1 MLDYDTLA
9 GTGAEKGGPSLS
21 LRGKGLSFGSRLGLG
36 ILLAGLLLALVACG
50 QTAGEDGGE
59 AAEGEEAVNIRLAV
73 GDPIHSAVGVT
84 AERYAELVEEKTGGT
99 VTVEV
104 HPDGVLFGGDQEAA
118 IDQLRDGTLDMAILS
133 TSVYANFDSRMNAI
147 SLPYLFSDMDQFE
160 SYLQDE
166 PGQELLAGLEELN
179 TKGLVLMTRT
189 FRHVTNSVRPI
200 EGPEDLQGLKLRTP
214 NNQLWVAFFRELGAD
229 PTPMDFTEV
238 YSALQLDTIDGQE
251 NPVEV
256 PLANNFYE
264 VQDYLSLTG
273 HIADGYVLGINNDLW
288 ESLSAEQQEALQ
300 EAAEETA
307 EFKAQYD
314 RDEEAEIIEELQNEH
329 GMQVNELSEEQRAE
343 FAEIARD
350 LYPQFEELVGDEE
363 FMNTTLEYVEGS

>member
-1 MLDYDTLA
+1 M
-9 GTGAEKGGPSLS
+9 
-21 LRGKGLSFGSRLGLG
+21 GLCT
-36 ILLAGLLLALVACG
+36 LLAGLILAFTACG
-50 QTAGEDGGE
+50 PQAGGE
-59 AAEGEEAVNIRLAV
+59 REEAVNIRLAV

-84 AERYAELVEEKTGGT
+84 AEHYAELVEEKTDGT

-147 SLPYLFSDMDQFE
+147 SLPYLFSNMNQFE

-200 EGPEDLQGLKLRTP
+200 EEPEDLQGLKLRTP

-229 PTPMDFTEV
+229 PTPMDFVEV
-238 YSALQLDTIDGQE
+238 YSALQLGTIDGQE

-264 VQDYLSLTG
+264 VQEYLSLTG

-288 ESLSAEQQEALQ
+288 ESLSTEQQEALQ

-307 EFKAQYD
+307 AFKAEYD
-314 RDEEAEIIEELQNEH
+314 AEEESRIIEELKEH